1 MAITIREDIKKLQ
14 DLISD
19 DGETMMLFGKVVT
32 IDPDTGV
39 VSLADP
45 DDNDD

>member
-1 MAITIREDIKKLQ
+1 MITVRKDIADLQ
-14 DLISD
+14 NLISD